1 MPNTLKLAPHYWAWL
16 LLSLLLGTSL
26 LSGLQARPLYKVQ
39 EVRVAETAR
48 EMLLSGD
55 YAIPRLNGELRLQ
68 KPPLPYWLSAASYQ
82 LFGVSAWAARLP
94 SVLASLLTALLLF
107 EWLRRNAALPS
118 GTVNDAKTQARSH
131 YAAAINSA
139 LVLATSFLALRYG
152 RSAEADAGLMLWI
165 SAACLC
171 GYQVVTQNQ
180 VKPWP
185 ALGLALFSG
194 LAFLS
199 KGPAGLAI
207 PLLVTAGFAVLE
219 HKPRRLAALL
229 NWRCLLLLLLV
240 AGAWYGWLWLT
251 MPDLLQ
257 SYVGKQVDET
267 FISGNHAQP
276 AWWYLAHIWEF
287 FMPWILLLPAAL
299 YSLYQDYFAQRKAS
313 IPLPLKFA
321 TLWLLV
327 VLVLLSLTVNKQT
340 QYALL
345 LAPPLAIVLG
355 YFVATLNKRRWLRWS
370 LYLAVLGLG
379 IALIVALGKTLG
391 WSFNSAHAQSI
402 FSNNLWLVLMPGIMV
417 LLAVLNWRV
426 VIHPLATPV
435 LLISMLTCL
444 LYNVSELQRSQ
455 QTDKWDAR
463 NMMLSIMQGHDLQT
477 QNLQTQ
483 NSQTQHLQS
492 QALLQLAPGD
502 GALSFYSPGIVAVIK
517 PEAIAPKLAHDG
529 HLLIIGTQQPTLP
542 GITALPLRQVGEFT
556 LWQLSLAHAPSSS
569 SK

>member
-1 MPNTLKLAPHYWAWL
+1 M
-16 LLSLLLGTSL
+16 
-26 LSGLQARPLYKVQ
+26 
-39 EVRVAETAR
+39 
-48 EMLLSGD
+48 
-55 YAIPRLNGELRLQ
+55 
-68 KPPLPYWLSAASYQ
+68 
-82 LFGVSAWAARLP
+82 
-94 SVLASLLTALLLF
+94 
-107 EWLRRNAALPS
+107 
-118 GTVNDAKTQARSH
+118 
-131 YAAAINSA
+131 
-139 LVLATSFLALRYG
+139 
-152 RSAEADAGLMLWI
+152 
-165 SAACLC
+165 
-171 GYQVVTQNQ
+171 
-180 VKPWP
+180 
-185 ALGLALFSG
+185 
-194 LAFLS
+194 
-199 KGPAGLAI
+199 
-207 PLLVTAGFAVLE
+207 
-219 HKPRRLAALL
+219 L